1 MRKLAIVTGFLVFA
15 AIVGCGSGEESKQAA
30 PASPAPTVAPAPAAP
45 PAAPAAPGTPPST
58 AKAGPEPLA
67 IFLDADT
74 IEGKAPLTVNFDVDL
89 DGGTAPYKWKW
100 DFGDGKESTEAN
112 PKLVH
117 VYDKPGTYMVEV
129 TVDDAGSD
137 SDFDI
142 LEIEVQ

>member
-1 MRKLAIVTGFLVFA
+1 MRTLVLVTGFLLCA
-15 AIVGCGSGEESKQAA
+15 AIVGCGGGEESKQA

-45 PAAPAAPGTPPST
+45 VAPAAPGTPPPA

-89 DGGTAPYKWKW
+89 DGGTPPYKWKW

-112 PKLVH
+112 PKLSH
-117 VYDKPGTYMVEV
+117 VYEKPGTYMVEV